1 MKFLIDA
8 FNAKA
13 PSESIDFDAFRDPKM
28 QESFEKPF
36 LDKKQTLIESM
47 SLGNLD
53 SVSLSQRASADLV
66 SLKNK
71 SGASTDASSF
81 NLPNLGISTMGVN
94 QVQVAPVSVE
104 TSSVNNVNNVIRQM
118 GRGDFFTNNALS
130 NLGAAAV

>member
-1 MKFLIDA
+1 
-8 FNAKA
+8 
-13 PSESIDFDAFRDPKM
+13 
-28 QESFEKPF
+28 
-36 LDKKQTLIESM
+36 M